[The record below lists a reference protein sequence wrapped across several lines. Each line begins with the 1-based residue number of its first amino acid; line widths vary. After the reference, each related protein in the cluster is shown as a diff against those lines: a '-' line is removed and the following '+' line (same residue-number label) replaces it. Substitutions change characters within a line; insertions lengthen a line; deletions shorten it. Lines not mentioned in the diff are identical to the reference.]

1 MSPQCGGCGDE
12 TDLRFGHGSNRAA
25 ACSARHHAL
34 WMVRNRI
41 LRDISF
47 TMSLPAEVTRPRNF
61 DELDQKIADSLDE
74 AINEYA
80 AAALEGIENPTI
92 EEVAK
97 ALSDAIEKALAG
109 TITIDVTVD
118 L

>member
-1 MSPQCGGCGDE
+1 MSPRCVGCGDE
-12 TDLRFGHGSNRAA
+12 TDLMFGHGSTRVF
-25 ACSARHHAL
+25 ACSIEHHGL
-34 WMVRNRI
+34 WMERNRI
-41 LRDISF
+41 LPGMSF
-47 TMSLPAEVTRPRNF
+47 TMTLPAEVTRPRNF
-61 DELDQKIADSLDE
+61 DELDRKIADSLDR
-74 AINEYA
+74 AINNYA

-92 EEVAK
+92 EEAAK